1 MKLRHPVVRGH
12 PLHAMSTDL
21 PIGILPLAFAASV
34 AARLRGS
41 RGVSFAA
48 DAATV
53 AAVISVAPAVLLGWW
68 EWLTIPAEHE
78 VHRPATTHGLTN
90 SAAAAFVVAAMWRPT
105 RVEALATA
113 VALMSIGAWI
123 GGDLVYRL
131 GWRVRKAELLEGIE
145 EGKTLAEAERALD
158 RFEREETLLAP

>member
-1 MKLRHPVVRGH
+1 MRGAHRRGARRARLRSVGVAPRRCRTGLVVKLRHPVVRGH

-21 PIGILPLAFAASV
+21 PIGILPLAF
-34 AARLRGS
+34 
-41 RGVSFAA
+41 
-48 DAATV
+48 
-53 AAVISVAPAVLLGWW
+53 
-68 EWLTIPAEHE
+68 
-78 VHRPATTHGLTN
+78 
-90 SAAAAFVVAAMWRPT
+90 
-105 RVEALATA
+105 ATA

>member
-1 MKLRHPVVRGH
+1 MLRAYRGRARRARLRSVGIAPRRCRTGLVVKLRHPVVRGH

-34 AARLRGS
+34 AARMRGS

-53 AAVISVAPAVLLGWW
+53 AAVVSVAPAVLLGWW

-78 VHRPATTHGLTN
+78 VHRPATTHGPTN
-90 SAAAAFVVAAMWRPT
+90 SAAAAFVVAALWRP
-105 RVEALATA
+105 V
-113 VALMSIGAWI
+113 
-123 GGDLVYRL
+123 RL
-131 GWRVRKAELLEGIE
+131 
-145 EGKTLAEAERALD
+145 
-158 RFEREETLLAP
+158 ETLTA

>member
-1 MKLRHPVVRGH
+1 MRGAHRRGARRARLRSEGVAPRRCRTGLVVKLRHPVVRGH

-53 AAVISVAPAVLLGWW
+53 AAVISFGPSVLLGWW
-68 EWLTIPAEHE
+68 EWLSIPAGHE
-78 VHRPATTHGLTN
+78 WGRTSSTSG
-90 SAAAAFVVAAMWRPT
+90 
-105 RVEALATA
+105 
-113 VALMSIGAWI
+113 
-123 GGDLVYRL
+123 
-131 GWRVRKAELLEGIE
+131 
-145 EGKTLAEAERALD
+145 
-158 RFEREETLLAP
+158 